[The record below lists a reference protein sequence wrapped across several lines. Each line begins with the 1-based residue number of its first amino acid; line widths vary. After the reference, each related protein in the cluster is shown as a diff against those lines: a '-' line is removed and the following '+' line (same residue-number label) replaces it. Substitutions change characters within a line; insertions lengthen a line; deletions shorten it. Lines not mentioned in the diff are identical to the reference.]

1 MYCRIVKASNTN
13 KDRKGIDSIRRAAKR
28 NSFTKMSETL
38 IIAERLFDS
47 IPSHRLIVCRRCR
60 YTVWPHQ
67 IARHLSGREHRLR
80 RREAKKIQDEISH
93 WPDLIDS
100 AESLAAVN
108 DGVRPFEALRMYE
121 DGKLCQVKPESC
133 KYICRSV
140 QAMKNHILRAHP
152 DVRRNRRGRP
162 SNEAIAEIRINPPV
176 QQWKPAVCQRFF
188 TQGPGS
194 QYFAVA
200 ADEATATAAVPVTAT
215 RIEQAEQVMI
225 QAMERVKDQRRRLIA
240 EAPFNEPSLWLKRVG
255 WVKRLEGLDRDE
267 LVSSVREPEPDTEL
281 IATLIWRAMDEMIRE
296 CQQTV
301 IEYAGIFIRMEAI
314 RTESKQTNYHPLQAY
329 MNERAIRDY
338 SRPWKQIIMFIER
351 TQREHKWESPRY
363 RLNRKQKSAWAELRR
378 QAAEESVREMDR
390 ASETNSRPGSAST
403 RSSGGSSVEFA
414 SQVGADRHGSGDD
427 SGNRSDRRDDGR
439 RPVFKKMRGL
449 KKACLEFC
457 IRLLDQKAQQNEYEC
472 ALVYAS
478 AVLGAKSDG
487 WKGVSEYPPILSALI
502 KVARFMI
509 VQYTFQLSK
518 RVTSSSE
525 SSGSSNGE
533 EEREARRRREKKS
546 DSLDLLTRM
555 MNKFMVRG
563 SHGPME
569 WFLDTRTYGMSE
581 HYRSTAEGHV
591 EWRGEELIYKHVSF
605 TVTQFRG
612 MVHSLVAKTRRLLH
626 EEIFDLREEER
637 APYLDMAALYDRPVE
652 KMGGWNFIQ
661 DERNQW
667 PVEGDLWLWRRLKRP
682 ESRYRLVQEHGGLWN
697 QDEIRRI
704 EEQIG
709 EFKGK
714 LMACVHF
721 TGGAP
726 ARGPEL
732 LSIRH
737 SNTAVGGYRNIFIED
752 GAVVTVTKYHKGYTG
767 SGRTKVIQRYLPR
780 EVGRLMIYYLW
791 LVAPLQRYI
800 EVAVREQSVLSDH
813 VWPPEKESGEWT
825 SEPLRRVIE
834 RESGAGMGATLNIQ
848 SYREVAI
855 AISRKYL
862 MEGCE
867 FERDE
872 DDYEGSEADKNQA
885 VDLQAGHSSGVAGA
899 IYARRIDQR
908 DGEVERMRQKF
919 QTASEDWH
927 ELLGFESRAIRAG
940 ERRRRGRY
948 VVDMDEAC
956 MARWKRVKRLDLDD
970 ELVVLMGEDKSFRGV
985 QREALEAVVAGH
997 KRIVVVMGTGGG
1009 KSLVFMLAAWMGR
1022 RRDERGGGA
1031 ADRAAAGYAATV
1043 PGAGYQ
1049 LRGVEQ
1055 RATAGRGEDCAGDA
1069 GGGAGRRVWGVFGAA
1084 EADAAAGSDRD

>member
-1 MYCRIVKASNTN
+1 
-13 KDRKGIDSIRRAAKR
+13 
-28 NSFTKMSETL
+28 MSETSL
-38 IIAERLFDS
+38 TAERLFERIS
-47 IPSHRLIVCRRCR
+47 SHRLIICRQCK
-60 YTVWPHQ
+60 YAVWPRQ
-67 IARHLSGREHRLR
+67 VVCHLGGREHRQR
-80 RREAKKIQDEISH
+80 RRDATKIQDEILG
-93 WPDLIDS
+93 WPDLIHS
-100 AESLAAVN
+100 AEDLTSINERVK
-108 DGVRPFEALRMYE
+108 PFDALRMYT
-121 DGKLCQVKPESC
+121 DGKICQVQPESC
-133 KYICRSV
+133 RYIGRSL
-140 QAMKNHILRAHP
+140 QTMKNHFARTHP
-152 DVRRNRRGRP
+152 GVQRDRGGRP
-162 SNEAIAEIRINPPV
+162 SHGSRLSSRTNSGVPHWTTTA
-176 QQWKPAVCQRFF
+176 CQRFF
-188 TQGPGS
+188 VQGPGS
-194 QYFAVA
+194 KYFAVE
-200 ADEATATAAVPVTAT
+200 ADEATATAVVPVTAT

-301 IEYAGIFIRMEAI
+301 IDYAGIFIRMEAI

-414 SQVGADRHGSGDD
+414 SQVGVDRHGSGDD

-612 MVHSLVAKTRRLLH
+612 MVHSLVAKTRRLAARGDIRSARGG
-626 EEIFDLREEER
+626 EGAVLR
-637 APYLDMAALYDRPVE
+637 
-652 KMGGWNFIQ
+652 
-661 DERNQW
+661 
-667 PVEGDLWLWRRLKRP
+667 
-682 ESRYRLVQEHGGLWN
+682 HGGAV
-697 QDEIRRI
+697 R
-704 EEQIG
+704 
-709 EFKGK
+709 
-714 LMACVHF
+714 
-721 TGGAP
+721 P
-726 ARGPEL
+726 ASG
-732 LSIRH
+732 
-737 SNTAVGGYRNIFIED
+737 ED
-752 GAVVTVTKYHKGYTG
+752 GRLELHP
-767 SGRTKVIQRYLPR
+767 GRAQPMAGG
-780 EVGRLMIYYLW
+780 GRLM
-791 LVAPLQRYI
+791 
-800 EVAVREQSVLSDH
+800 AVEATEAARVKVSACAGARWIV
-813 VWPPEKESGEWT
+813 
-825 SEPLRRVIE
+825 EPRRDQEDRGADRRVQGE
-834 RESGAGMGATLNIQ
+834 ADGVRSLHRGSAG
-848 SYREVAI
+848 
-855 AISRKYL
+855 
-862 MEGCE
+862 
-867 FERDE
+867 
-872 DDYEGSEADKNQA
+872 EGS
-885 VDLQAGHSSGVAGA
+885 
-899 IYARRIDQR
+899 
-908 DGEVERMRQKF
+908 
-919 QTASEDWH
+919 
-927 ELLGFESRAIRAG
+927 
-940 ERRRRGRY
+940 
-948 VVDMDEAC
+948 
-956 MARWKRVKRLDLDD
+956 
-970 ELVVLMGEDKSFRGV
+970 
-985 QREALEAVVAGH
+985 
-997 KRIVVVMGTGGG
+997 
-1009 KSLVFMLAAWMGR
+1009 
-1022 RRDERGGGA
+1022 
-1031 ADRAAAGYAATV
+1031 
-1043 PGAGYQ
+1043 
-1049 LRGVEQ
+1049 
-1055 RATAGRGEDCAGDA
+1055 
-1069 GGGAGRRVWGVFGAA
+1069 GAA
-1084 EADAAAGSDRD
+1084 EHTA